1 MSNMSIETVKIV
13 APITDDNP
21 LGYVVVNA
29 TDVTENDAVFSEN
42 AEGETKPKRAYTK
55 K

>member
-13 APITDDNP
+13 TPVTDDNP

-29 TDVTENDAVFSEN
+29 TDVTDKDVFFSEN
-42 AEGETKPKRAYTK
+42 AEGEAKPKRTYTK